1 MTGSDG
7 RDASQAEGPGG
18 FGGPGAGGSRGPASS
33 TCEERAPC
41 SPGTVDP
48 RPPELRGHP
57 CPWSR
62 AAQRATA
69 PCTAAGGTSTR
80 PPTPRPEED
89 VSCQAPGPGGSASAR
104 GGPAW
109 GFSMPP
115 RRPLCPQEAAPGSGQ
130 MGGAGDLLTPP
141 LPSAGR
147 GWQRAHCHGSASFA
161 KETYPAICSFC
172 HFFPLGRPGVRLA
185 WGPRLR
191 LEWQRPGV
199 RPTAAVGG
207 RGVFRFTQSHCY
219 SHQASAAARL
229 QGHPAAH
236 CFSRTWPAGRVLPRA
251 LPSPPGSSTVN
262 HRPLASGAITEAQRP
277 QGGLDPDPASPARRA
292 LLVLHAASSAVR
304 RVI

>member
-7 RDASQAEGPGG
+7 RDASRAEGPGG
-18 FGGPGAGGSRGPASS
+18 FRGPGAGGSRGPASS

-89 VSCQAPGPGGSASAR
+89 VSCQATGRGGSASAR

-109 GFSMPP
+109 GFSTPP
-115 RRPLCPQEAAPGSGQ
+115 RRPLCPQEAAPGSGRV
-130 MGGAGDLLTPP
+130 GGAGDLLTPP

-147 GWQRAHCHGSASFA
+147 GRQRSLSRFRELCHLLLLPFLSAGTA
-161 KETYPAICSFC
+161 PGPAC
-172 HFFPLGRPGVRLA
+172 LGAEAEAGVA
-185 WGPRLR
+185 
-191 LEWQRPGV
+191 E
-199 RPTAAVGG
+199 A
-207 RGVFRFTQSHCY
+207 
-219 SHQASAAARL
+219 
-229 QGHPAAH
+229 
-236 CFSRTWPAGRVLPRA
+236 
-251 LPSPPGSSTVN
+251 GSSPHSSCGGQRRLPVYTV
-262 HRPLASGAITEAQRP
+262 PLLLASGLCRGPFARP
-277 QGGLDPDPASPARRA
+277 SGCSLLLKDVACRAGPASGAPFSSG
-292 LLVLHAASSAVR
+292 LLNS
-304 RVI
+304 